1 MCSGTEGGLDSAGL
15 WFLVLLGSQVSDSL
29 CSESEDLFWSMISEE
44 LPSLRIF
51 QWGPGTSSL

>member
-29 CSESEDLFWSMISEE
+29 RSESEDLFWSMISEE

-51 QWGPGTSSL
+51 Q